1 VIYSNA
7 KMALASIKG
16 TKARS
21 FLTMLGVIIGVA
33 SVVIIVA
40 LGQGVKKQVVDQ
52 INQLGSDIISIR
64 PGNKTSNLGST
75 GLTGVNATSAIG
87 SSTLTNADIESL
99 KQLPSI
105 SGVTYNSVITGVASS
120 YEGENDAKAVI
131 TATPPETY
139 QILNQQIEFGEFYSS
154 GDNMNNAAVIG
165 SNVAT
170 ALYNQRDPIGRAIN
184 IKGEDFVVRGIL
196 SASPENPLNLGT
208 NYNDVIY
215 IPVEA
220 GRQLTGDN
228 LQISEL
234 NVKVSA
240 GRSVNQTA
248 ELIRQ
253 VLFKNHGGQEDF
265 TIFTQSE
272 YLKVANQAFDL
283 LTTLVAAIAGI
294 SLLVGGIGIM
304 NIMLVSVSE
313 RTHEIGVRK
322 AIGASNQQIL
332 GQFLVES
339 TVISVLGGIIG
350 IILSFGLAFA
360 IRLTTE
366 IHPVISITTV
376 LLATGVST
384 VVGVIFGMTP
394 AIQAA
399 RKDPIEALRHE

>member
-64 PGNKTSNLGST
+64 PGSKTSNLGST

-120 YEGENDAKAVI
+120 YEGESYAKAVI
-131 TATPPETY
+131 IATPPETY
-139 QILNQQIEFGEFYSS
+139 QVLGQTVEFGEFYNPNDGSYK
-154 GDNMNNAAVIG
+154 MAVIG
-165 SNVAT
+165 SNVAS
-170 ALYNQRDPIGRAIN
+170 ALYSQPDPIGRAMN
-184 IKGEDFVVRGIL
+184 IKGEDFIVQGIL

-215 IPVEA
+215 IPIKA
-220 GRQLTGDN
+220 GQQLTGNN

-234 NVKVSA
+234 NIKVKDSNI
-240 GRSVNQTA
+240 VNQTA
-248 ELIRQ
+248 EQIRQ

-265 TIFTQSE
+265 TILTQSE
-272 YLKVANQAFDL
+272 YLKVASQAFDL

-339 TVISVLGGIIG
+339 TVISILGGIIG

-360 IRLTTE
+360 IRLTTD

-384 VVGVIFGMTP
+384 IVGIIFGMTP